1 MSGLGPIR
9 RIGIARQRVRVA
21 APTYRPAAPD
31 DLPAASRV
39 WSAALS
45 DYLGRLNQPTFEP
58 DLTPIHRL
66 LDHLLATDPGR
77 FWVATRPGPDHRPAP
92 GDVGAGGERIVGF
105 GSATVRGDTWFLGM
119 LFVDPGEQAAG
130 IGRALLERVR
140 ADVDGLALGT
150 ATDSAQPISNALY
163 ARLGIV
169 PRLPVLHLAGRV
181 ERPRALPGLPSGVEV
196 VPFDAVGMDAA
207 LEAVDSIDMQLLGYV
222 RRADHAWLGRDGR
235 IGLLFRDDRGETT
248 GYGYTTRVGRIG
260 PVAALRS
267 EDLAPL
273 LGHLLGVVPPAG
285 AQSLWVPGAAG
296 ATVATLLQAGF
307 RLEPFPALLCWT
319 RPFAPFDRY
328 LPISLALI

>member
-1 MSGLGPIR
+1 
-9 RIGIARQRVRVA
+9 V
-21 APTYRPAAPD
+21 PD
-31 DLPAASRV
+31 DLPASSRV

-58 DLTPIHRL
+58 DLTPIQRL
-66 LDHLLATDPGR
+66 LGHFLATDPDR
-77 FWVATRPGPDHRPAP
+77 FWVATRPAPDDRPAP

-105 GSATVRGDTWFLGM
+105 GSATVRGTSWFLGM

-130 IGRALLERVR
+130 IGRNILDRVR
-140 ADVDGLALGT
+140 AGVDGLALGT

-181 ERPRALPGLPSGVEV
+181 ERPRALPALPPDVEAM
-196 VPFDAVGMDAA
+196 PFDVLGTAESAA
-207 LEAVDSIDMQLLGYV
+207 AVDAIDLALFGHT
-222 RRADHAWLGRDGR
+222 RRLDHEWLPTDGR
-235 IGLLFRDDRGETT
+235 IGVLYRDGRGEPV
-248 GYGYTTRVGRIG
+248 GYGYTTRVGRVG
-260 PVAALRS
+260 PVASVRP

-273 LGHLLGVVPPAG
+273 LAHLLGVVPPAG

-296 ATVATLLQAGF
+296 ATVESLLRAGF

-319 RPFAPFDRY
+319 RPFAPFERY
-328 LPISLALI
+328 VPISLALI